1 MYGDLGHMV
10 ARPPSR
16 HVATYLR
23 IPPYISVYG
32 PVYGGLAAARGG
44 RRYTQRYTRGYT
56 RIYRDMR
63 RYTCIYED
71 IHRYYGMCEAHAHS
85 DIPGYTKGYTSYSAI
100 RG

>member
-1 MYGDLGHMV
+1 MAIYGVEGV
-10 ARPPSR
+10 A
-16 HVATYLR
+16 LR
-23 IPPYISVYG
+23 ISWYVVVG
-32 PVYGGLAAARGG
+32 
-44 RRYTQRYTRGYT
+44 T

-63 RYTCIYED
+63 RYTGIYED